1 MITTNTDATPTDTDT
16 DTDTSPTTAAATAAP
31 PEEASTPD
39 ATAETPAEPAVLPP
53 DFLGAITTLTAEK
66 NLPEAVVFDAV
77 EDALAAAYKRDYNIR
92 GEVKVN
98 IHRVTGV
105 LKVWSEIEVVEI
117 EEDIAEE
124 DLQIEYEAAVKIR
137 PDIQIGQTL
146 TQDHT
151 VGVAGRIA
159 AQTAKQVVLQ
169 RLREAEREVVF
180 DEYSG
185 QEGDL
190 LSGVVQRLEA
200 RQVIIDLGRT
210 EAVLPPSEQIRMEHY
225 RPGQRV
231 RVYLLEVLKG
241 TKGPQVVVSRTHKN
255 LIKRLFELE
264 VPEIFREQV
273 EIKGVAREA
282 GHRTKVAVHS
292 NQEGLDPVG
301 ACVGMRGI
309 RIQNVVN
316 ELQGERIDV
325 IQWDPDPRRYVAH
338 ALSPAQVVAVR
349 LLPDTNTA
357 EVAVPDKQLSLA
369 IGKEG
374 QNARLAARLTGLR
387 IDIKPQSLAEKLA
400 TEGLGPLAPQPEL
413 PELVAPAPE
422 PAVATVE
429 AAAAVVATE
438 PVVEEA
444 TIPLPERREVPPEQP
459 DESSREEELEP
470 AAAELEVAAP
480 SSTEPGK
487 IRFAEEV
494 LARPAEEPKKQKKRR
509 KVRYVETDD
518 ELEDDPYADYADE
531 EE

>member
-1 MITTNTDATPTDTDT
+1 MPQMNTDATKTD
-16 DTDTSPTTAAATAAP
+16 TAAAAAP
-31 PEEASTPD
+31 PAP
-39 ATAETPAEPAVLPP
+39 ATLPP
-53 DFLGAITTLTAEK
+53 DFLTAITTLTAEK
-66 NLPEAVVFDAV
+66 NLPEPVVFEAV
-77 EDALAAAYKRDYNIR
+77 ESALAAAYKRDYNIR
-92 GEVKVN
+92 GDVKVK
-98 IHRVTGV
+98 IDRVSGA
-105 LKVWSEIEVVEI
+105 LKVWSQIEVVEI
-117 EEDIAEE
+117 EEDIADP
-124 DLQIEYEAAVKIR
+124 DLQIEHQAALRIQS
-137 PDIQIGQTL
+137 DIQIGQTL
-146 TQDHT
+146 IQDHT

-185 QEGDL
+185 QEGDI
-190 LSGVVQRLEA
+190 LSGVVQRLES

-231 RVYLLEVLKG
+231 RVYLLEVLMG

-264 VPEIFREQV
+264 VPEIFRGQV
-273 EIKGVAREA
+273 EIKGIAREP

-292 NQEGLDPVG
+292 HREGLDPVG

-338 ALSPAQVVAVR
+338 ALSPAQVLAVR

-357 EVAVPDKQLSLA
+357 EVAVPNKQLSLA

-387 IDIKPQSLAEKLA
+387 IDIKPQSLAEKLVE
-400 TEGLGPLAPQPEL
+400 EGLGPLAPQPEL
-413 PELVAPAPE
+413 PKPVAPE
-422 PAVATVE
+422 PTTVE
-429 AAAAVVATE
+429 PQPTALPTPEPVTAAAAAPTPARRELPLQEPEE
-438 PVVEEA
+438 PV
-444 TIPLPERREVPPEQP
+444 I
-459 DESSREEELEP
+459 EEEEEIEP
-470 AAAELEVAAP
+470 AAAELEVTAP
-480 SSTEPGK
+480 LPSEPGK

-494 LARPAEEPKKQKKRR
+494 LARPSLEPKQKKRR
-509 KVRYVETDD
+509 KVRYVETDEGLD
-518 ELEDDPYADYADE
+518 EDPYADYATED
-531 EE
+531 

>member
-1 MITTNTDATPTDTDT
+1 MTTTNTDATDTDT
-16 DTDTSPTTAAATAAP
+16 DTDTATATATAAP
-31 PEEASTPD
+31 PEEAGTPN
-39 ATAETPAEPAVLPP
+39 ATPEPATLPP
-53 DFLGAITTLTAEK
+53 DFLGAITNLTAEK
-66 NLPEAVVFDAV
+66 NLPESVVFEAV
-77 EDALAAAYKRDYNIR
+77 ESALAAAYKRDYNIR
-92 GEVKVN
+92 GEVKV
-98 IHRVTGV
+98 IVDRVTGV

-117 EEDIAEE
+117 EEDIADE
-124 DLQIEYEAAVKIR
+124 DLQIEHEAAIKIK

-146 TQDHT
+146 SQDHT

-185 QEGDL
+185 QEGDI
-190 LSGVVQRLEA
+190 LSGVVQRLES

-231 RVYLLEVLKG
+231 RVYLLEVLND

-264 VPEIFREQV
+264 VPEIFRELV

-292 NQEGLDPVG
+292 HQEGLDPVG

-338 ALSPAQVVAVR
+338 ALSPAQVIAVR

-387 IDIKPQSLAEKLA
+387 IDIKGQATAEKLA
-400 TEGLGPLAPQPEL
+400 EEGLGPLAPQPDL
-413 PELVAPAPE
+413 PEIIVAVAEPVAATAAPTADAPE
-422 PAVATVE
+422 PV
-429 AAAAVVATE
+429 AAVVGDVT
-438 PVVEEA
+438 
-444 TIPLPERREVPPEQP
+444 TPLPERREVPPEQP
-459 DESSREEELEP
+459 EEIAAEKELDS
-470 AAAELEVAAP
+470 AVAELEVAAP
-480 SSTEPGK
+480 PASDPGK

-494 LARPAEEPKKQKKRR
+494 LARPVEEPKKQKKRR

-518 ELEDDPYADYADE
+518 GLEDDPYADYVAE

>member
-1 MITTNTDATPTDTDT
+1 MPQMNTDATETG
-16 DTDTSPTTAAATAAP
+16 TAAAAAP
-31 PEEASTPD
+31 PAP
-39 ATAETPAEPAVLPP
+39 ATLPP
-53 DFLGAITTLTAEK
+53 DFLTAITTLTAEK
-66 NLPEAVVFDAV
+66 NLPEPVVFEAV
-77 EDALAAAYKRDYNIR
+77 ESALAAAYKRDYNIR
-92 GEVKVN
+92 GDVKVQ
-98 IHRVTGV
+98 IDRVSGV
-105 LKVWSEIEVVEI
+105 LKVWSQIEVVEI
-117 EEDIAEE
+117 EEDIADP
-124 DLQIEYEAAVKIR
+124 DLQIEYQAALQIQ
-137 PDIQIGQTL
+137 PDIQIGQL
-146 TQDHT
+146 LIQDHT

-185 QEGDL
+185 QEGDI
-190 LSGVVQRLEA
+190 LSGVVQRLES
-200 RQVIIDLGRT
+200 RQVIVDLGRT

-225 RPGQRV
+225 RPGQRI
-231 RVYLLEVLKG
+231 RVYLLEVLMG

-264 VPEIFREQV
+264 VPEIFRGQV
-273 EIKGVAREA
+273 EVKGIAREP

-292 NQEGLDPVG
+292 HRDGLDPVG

-338 ALSPAQVVAVR
+338 ALSPAQVLAVR
-349 LLPDTNTA
+349 LLPDSNTA
-357 EVAVPDKQLSLA
+357 EVAVPNKQLSLA

-400 TEGLGPLAPQPEL
+400 KEGLGPLAPQPEL
-413 PELVAPAPE
+413 PKPVTPAPT
-422 PAVATVE
+422 TVKAQP
-429 AAAAVVATE
+429 AAATLE
-438 PVVEEA
+438 PVTAATAAPTPARRELPLQEPEEPGVEE
-444 TIPLPERREVPPEQP
+444 
-459 DESSREEELEP
+459 EEEVEEEIEP

-480 SSTEPGK
+480 PPSEPGK

-494 LARPAEEPKKQKKRR
+494 LARPTLESKQKKRR
-509 KVRYVETDD
+509 KIRYVETDEGLD
-518 ELEDDPYADYADE
+518 EDPYADYAAE
-531 EE
+531 E